1 VARDFH
7 DILAAWVG
15 GGKIGFMWGSAQGG
29 DFPWPNVR
37 YARFNIAGLSLFDQG
52 QIWNSDYAW
61 AYPSAHPNA
70 RGDVGGTIA
79 AGGGGTNIPYP
90 GVWAWIAD
98 DFNSD
103 TIEPLENAF
112 VAVGNSGPI
121 SNRWGDYFTARR
133 SVPYGDTWVGTGFVL
148 NGGQT
153 GGFTQPRFVWFGRE
167 QDSPPSSN
175 IIYVDLANVS
185 GYEDGSSANPYNTV
199 TEGHF
204 AAVSGD
210 QIIIRA
216 GDYSESVTLST
227 AVTVISEGG
236 TVTIGEGASSKAV
249 VFSKKEGVKK

>member
-1 VARDFH
+1 
-7 DILAAWVG
+7 
-15 GGKIGFMWGSAQGG
+15 
-29 DFPWPNVR
+29 
-37 YARFNIAGLSLFDQG
+37 
-52 QIWNSDYAW
+52 
-61 AYPSAHPNA
+61 
-70 RGDVGGTIA
+70 
-79 AGGGGTNIPYP
+79 
-90 GVWAWIAD
+90 
-98 DFNSD
+98 
-103 TIEPLENAF
+103 
-112 VAVGNSGPI
+112 
-121 SNRWGDYFTARR
+121 
-133 SVPYGDTWVGTGFVL
+133 VL